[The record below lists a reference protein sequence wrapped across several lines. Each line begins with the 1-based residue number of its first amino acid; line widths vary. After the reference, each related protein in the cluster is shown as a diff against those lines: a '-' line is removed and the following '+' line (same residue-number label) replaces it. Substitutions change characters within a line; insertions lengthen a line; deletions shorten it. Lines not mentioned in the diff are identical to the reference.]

1 MSPSQLRLYLV
12 TDRGLSLGR
21 DLLWVVREAVAG
33 GVTIVQL
40 REKDAGTRDFVALG
54 RQLVEELRPLGV
66 PLIINDRVDVA
77 LRALEEAVD
86 TITNLEDDILKL
98 DAYYSSDEWKSDFRS
113 DELGLLP

>member
-40 REKDAGTRDFVALG
+40 REKDTGTRDFVALG

-77 LRALEEAVD
+77 ND
-86 TITNLEDDILKL
+86 
-98 DAYYSSDEWKSDFRS
+98 
-113 DELGLLP
+113 G